1 MTDSELRALIKA
13 SPAQG
18 HRALYEQYAN
28 YVYAVIARSLAD
40 YGSQED
46 VEDCFVETFTTVL
59 QHIDDIA
66 GASLKA
72 YIGTA
77 ARNRAL
83 TFRGRLGL
91 QKQNTVPLDDVPEP
105 ARSHVQEEL
114 EQKEL
119 QQKLMQEV
127 RALGEPD
134 ATILIQKYFYGRK
147 MAEIGKMVGLSA
159 NAAQVR
165 CSRALK
171 QLRKKL
177 SDWR

>member
-28 YVYAVIARSLAD
+28 YVYAVIARCLAD
-40 YGSQED
+40 YGSKED
-46 VEDCFVETFTTVL
+46 IEDCFVETFAAVL

-83 TFRGRLGL
+83 ALRGKLGW
-91 QKQNTVPLDDVPEP
+91 QKQNIMPLEDAPEP
-105 ARSHVQEEL
+105 ATQHVQEDL

-119 QQKLMQEV
+119 QKQLMQEIK
-127 RALGEPD
+127 ALGEPD
-134 ATILIQKYFYGRK
+134 ATILVQKYFYGRK
-147 MAEIGKMVGLSA
+147 MAEIGRMVGLTA
-159 NAAQVR
+159 NTAQVR

>member
-1 MTDSELRALIKA
+1 MTDSELRALIKT

-18 HRALYEQYAN
+18 HRALYETYAN
-28 YVYAVIARSLAD
+28 YVYAVIARYLVGH
-40 YGSQED
+40 GSRED
-46 VEDCFVETFTTVL
+46 IEDCFVETFTTVL
-59 QHIDDIA
+59 QHINDIK
-66 GASLKA
+66 GESLKA
-72 YIGTA
+72 YIGVA

-83 TFRGRLGL
+83 SYRGKLGW
-91 QKQNTVPLDDVPEP
+91 QKQNTMPFDDITEP
-105 ARSHVQEEL
+105 AVQHVEEQL

-119 QQKLMQEV
+119 QQQMMQEIS
-127 RALGEPD
+127 ALGEPD

-147 MAEIGKMVGLSA
+147 MAEIGKIVGLSA

-171 QLRKKL
+171 HLRKKL

>member
-1 MTDSELRALIKA
+1 MTDSELRALIRT

-28 YVYAVIARSLAD
+28 YVYAVISRQLAGH
-40 YGSQED
+40 GSRED

-59 QHIDDIA
+59 QHIDDIS
-66 GASLKA
+66 GESLKA

-83 TFRGRLGL
+83 TFRGVLWR
-91 QKQNTVPLDDVPEP
+91 QKQNTVPLSNAAEP
-105 ARSHVQEEL
+105 SAPHVEEQI

-119 QQKLMQEV
+119 QQKLMEEI
-127 RALGEPD
+127 RNLGEPD
-134 ATILIQKYFYGRK
+134 ATIVVQKYFYGKK
-147 MAEIGKMVGLSA
+147 MREIGSMVGLSA

-171 QLRKKL
+171 VLRQKL